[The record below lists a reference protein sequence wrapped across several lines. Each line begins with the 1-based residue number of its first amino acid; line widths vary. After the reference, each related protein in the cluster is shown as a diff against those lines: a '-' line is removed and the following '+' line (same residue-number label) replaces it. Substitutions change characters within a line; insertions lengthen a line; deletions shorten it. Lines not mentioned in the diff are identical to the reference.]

1 MPGLS
6 RQVPLRRRITDF
18 FPLLLL
24 ILLPSFKAA
33 AQEEG
38 VLLTIQ
44 PGDKYR
50 VIEKFNLRQYNN
62 GRYTGY
68 VYRENRGIYET
79 EAAGQNLYRVSG
91 TVYHL
96 EEKTKDGFKTA
107 SALRGSEETSYTLN
121 ARGSMLV
128 PGTGYPRLR
137 GFPTFPD
144 KPLLPGQKWEAG
156 LDVVITSPD
165 GSVRAVLPQYCGY
178 TFEGEDYYEG
188 RLVYVINAQYAVRYR
203 SGQSPAADS
212 FLRALSGKHVVTLL
226 IDAETREFILMRDNM
241 EEEYQYRDSTSR
253 SEKGFLLTFY
263 KGIELLDRPALA
275 EDVQKSL
282 ADSLKDSFEER
293 GESLEDQVS
302 VEEREEGLAL
312 NLKNLHFV
320 ADQAVLLDEDR
331 PLLDTIAE
339 VLKRVPDRTFLVK
352 GHTADIGTM
361 ESQIDLSQQRAK
373 VIVDELTARG
383 IEADR
388 FLYSGMGGLEPV
400 GDNATDEGRR
410 QNRRVEILILED

>member
-18 FPLLLL
+18 LPLIILT
-24 ILLPSFKAA
+24 LLPVVRAA

-38 VLLTIQ
+38 VLFTIQ
-44 PGDKYR
+44 PGEKYR

-79 EAAGQNLYRVSG
+79 EPTGTGLYRITG

-96 EEKTKDGFKTA
+96 EERTRDGFKQA
-107 SALRGSEETSYTLN
+107 AALTGSEDAAYTLSEK
-121 ARGSMLV
+121 GHMLV
-128 PGTGYPRLR
+128 PGTDYPRLR
-137 GFPTFPD
+137 GFPSFPD
-144 KPLLPGQKWEAG
+144 KPVLPGQKWEAG
-156 LDVVITSPD
+156 LEVVITSPD

-178 TFEGEDYYEG
+178 TFEGEDVYEG
-188 RLVYVINAQYAVRYR
+188 RRVYVINAQYAVRYR
-203 SGQSPAADS
+203 NGQSPAADS
-212 FLRALSGKHVVTLL
+212 FLRALSGRHVVTLL
-226 IDAETREFILMRDNM
+226 IDADTREFLLMRDQM
-241 EEEYQYRDSTSR
+241 EEEYQYRDGTSR

-263 KGIELLDRPALA
+263 KGIELLDRPALT

-282 ADSLKDSFEER
+282 AESLKETFEEK
-293 GESLEDQVS
+293 GEALEDQVT

-320 ADQAVLLDEDR
+320 ADQAVLLDEDI
-331 PLLDTIAE
+331 PLLDTIADI
-339 VLKRVPDRTFLVK
+339 LKKIPHRTFLVK

-361 ESQIDLSQQRAK
+361 ESQIELSQQRAK
-373 VIVDELTARG
+373 VIVDALASRG
-383 IEADR
+383 IDADR

-400 GDNATDEGRR
+400 GDNATDQGRR